1 MPANLS
7 DDLDPLPKRPTTAIE
22 QLLDWLMQPTV
33 LLLLSCSVAAWVFVP
48 KLGVR
53 LPDLRNERQYR
64 LATSQIEVTPPPH
77 WVPHDLAAQAARRA
91 GLPDNLSLLDPDI
104 ARRVATA
111 FEQHPWVKGRVQ
123 VSTSVPARMR
133 VSLEYREPVAM
144 VRVTQAGKSGL
155 FPIDADATLLPS
167 ADFTP
172 AEIAKYPLIENVSAP
187 PDSAEGSTWKNAA
200 VFGAARLAKELKPH
214 WESFGFQ
221 SILVP
226 TNSDRKRAWEEL
238 TLQLSTR
245 GGSRVIWGR
254 PPGAKHP
261 GELPADKKVE
271 RIKFYLSHH
280 GPFDSATHGPFEYD
294 ITRWTDISRKPI
306 ADRGSSQR
314 R

>member
-1 MPANLS
+1 MSANPS
-7 DDLDPLPKRPTTAIE
+7 DDFDPLPKRPTTFMG
-22 QLLDWLMQPTV
+22 QLLDWLLQPTV

-53 LPDLRNERQYR
+53 LPDLRNDRQYR
-64 LATSQIEVTPPPH
+64 LTTSQIEITPPPH
-77 WVPHDLAAQAARRA
+77 WVPHDLAEQATRRA
-91 GLPDNLSLLDPDI
+91 GLPAELSLLDPDVT
-104 ARRVATA
+104 RRVASA
-111 FEQHPWVKGRVQ
+111 FEQHPWVKGQVR
-123 VSTSVPARMR
+123 VSTSVPARMS
-133 VSLEYREPVAM
+133 VTLEYREPVAM

-167 ADFTP
+167 ADFAP
-172 AEIAKYPLIENVSAP
+172 AEIAKYPLIENVSTP
-187 PDSAEGSTWKNAA
+187 PTSAEGTTWKDAA
-200 VFGAARLAKELKPH
+200 VFGSARLAKELKPH

-226 TNSDRKRAWEEL
+226 AKSDPKRAWEEL
-238 TLQLSTR
+238 TLQLGTR

-261 GELPADKKVE
+261 GELPADKKID

>member
-77 WVPHDLAAQAARRA
+77 WVPHDLAAQVARRA

>member
-1 MPANLS
+1 MSANPP
-7 DDLDPLPKRPTTAIE
+7 DDFDPLPQRPTTALE
-22 QLLDWLMQPTV
+22 QFLDWLLQPTV

-53 LPDLRNERQYR
+53 LPDLRNAQQYR
-64 LATSQIEVTPPPH
+64 LATSDIEITPPPH

-91 GLPDNLSLLDPDI
+91 GLPAELSLLDPDI
-104 ARRVATA
+104 VRRVAAA
-111 FEQHPWVKGRVQ
+111 FEQHPWVNGRVQ

-144 VRVTQAGKSGL
+144 VRVIQSGKSGL
-155 FPIDADATLLPS
+155 FPIDADATLLPA
-167 ADFTP
+167 ADFAP
-172 AEIAKYPLIENVSAP
+172 AEIAKYPLIENITAP
-187 PDSAEGSTWKNAA
+187 PGSAEGTTWKDAA
-200 VFGAARLAKELKPH
+200 VFGSARLAKELKPH
-214 WESFGFQ
+214 WVAFGFQ
-221 SILVP
+221 SILVVS
-226 TNSDRKRAWEEL
+226 NSDRKRAWEEV

-261 GELPADKKVE
+261 GELPTDKKID
-271 RIKFYLSHH
+271 RIKFYLSHN

-306 ADRGSSQR
+306 AERGSPQR

>member
-48 KLGVR
+48 KMRVQ
-53 LPDLRNERQYR
+53 LPDLRNERQYC

-77 WVPHDLAAQAARRA
+77 WVPHYLAAQAARRA

-104 ARRVATA
+104 AQRVAAA

-144 VRVTQAGKSGL
+144 VRVSQAGKSGL

-167 ADFTP
+167 ADFAP

-187 PDSAEGSTWKNAA
+187 PDSPEGSTWKNAA

>member
-48 KLGVR
+48 KMRVQ
-53 LPDLRNERQYR
+53 LPDLRNERQYC

-104 ARRVATA
+104 AQRVAAA

-144 VRVTQAGKSGL
+144 VRVSQAGKSGL

-167 ADFTP
+167 ADFAP

-187 PDSAEGSTWKNAA
+187 PDSPEGSTWKNAA